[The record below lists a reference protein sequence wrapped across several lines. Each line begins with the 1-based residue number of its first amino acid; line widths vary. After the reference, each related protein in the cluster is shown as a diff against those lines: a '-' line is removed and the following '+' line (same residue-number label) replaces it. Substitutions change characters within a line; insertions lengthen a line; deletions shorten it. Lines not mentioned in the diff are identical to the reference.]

1 MNFVNMN
8 ALKVFFLS
16 TIGAFA
22 ALTADL
28 QAGSPV
34 SIHKG
39 EGMVVVGM
47 EEPIDDDCR
56 CEGIPLY
63 GRVKVV
69 EAFADFKVKIVSSF
83 PDLKVKTVSAF
94 ADECGEWQFVESFPD
109 FTVQFVESFPDFT
122 IQFVENFPGL

>member
-8 ALKVFFLS
+8 VLRVFFLS
-16 TIGAFA
+16 AMGAFA
-22 ALTADL
+22 ALMADL
-28 QAGSPV
+28 QAGNPV
-34 SIHKG
+34 LLPERTG
-39 EGMVVVGM
+39 TAVVGM

-56 CEGIPLY
+56 CECIPLY
-63 GRVKVV
+63 GKVKVV
-69 EAFADFKVKIVSSF
+69 EAFADFKVKIVGSF

>member
-8 ALKVFFLS
+8 ALRVFFLS
-16 TIGAFA
+16 AMGAFA

-28 QAGSPV
+28 QAENPV
-34 SIHKG
+34 LLL
-39 EGMVVVGM
+39 ERTVAVGA
-47 EEPIDDDCR
+47 EDPIDDDCR

-63 GRVKVV
+63 GKVKVV
-69 EAFADFKVKIVSSF
+69 EAFADFKVKIVGSF
-83 PDLKVKTVSAF
+83 PDLKVRTVSAF